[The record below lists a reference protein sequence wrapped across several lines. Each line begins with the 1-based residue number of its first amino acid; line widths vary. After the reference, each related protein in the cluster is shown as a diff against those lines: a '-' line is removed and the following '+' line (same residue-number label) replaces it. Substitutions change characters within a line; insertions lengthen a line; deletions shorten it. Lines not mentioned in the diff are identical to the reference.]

1 MWNHRSATGSIHKN
15 LKIHLQVIRFNSCR
29 WSLSAQFPSP
39 LCTDRLL
46 LLLFLPPPP
55 RLLFRSNRPERES
68 AGPRASPPPNTKLTH
83 MKYIFFFLQNKRK
96 ITLGFL
102 WALLRSRVLCLMRFL
117 SLIPVGIV
125 CPLRGAITSSR
136 GNVEKGGE
144 RERKGSYGICVDF
157 QESWPY
163 EISGNRAYFFTI
175 IFHFCGRQQIPLV
188 APNASFFLCFIY
200 RHGIPRGDNKDGIV
214 FLRNEKLMKNEDNK
228 SFSSSSCT

>member
-1 MWNHRSATGSIHKN
+1 MIFSSPRLSAQCRRTYSFIIIRVKVNRSAFNEGVPTCGSRVVVFFSSAFGQKTRGRLTPISLYVFLLLGRGQRSNRQTPFSSFSFFFSFFLFPRSVQHNQQQRRSFFGRSGSLGCCSFYMWNHRSATGSIHKN

-102 WALLRSRVLCLMRFL
+102 WALL
-117 SLIPVGIV
+117 
-125 CPLRGAITSSR
+125 
-136 GNVEKGGE
+136 
-144 RERKGSYGICVDF
+144 
-157 QESWPY
+157 
-163 EISGNRAYFFTI
+163 
-175 IFHFCGRQQIPLV
+175 
-188 APNASFFLCFIY
+188 
-200 RHGIPRGDNKDGIV
+200 
-214 FLRNEKLMKNEDNK
+214 
-228 SFSSSSCT
+228 

>member
-1 MWNHRSATGSIHKN
+1 MVIIGSVPKPIMHGSTIVVVVRAAAAAAVIPVESPRERKRWASCVSSTKYKTDPYEIYFFSFYKKNYPWISLGSSAISR
-15 LKIHLQVIRFNSCR
+15 VVFDAF
-29 WSLSAQFPSP
+29 SLS
-39 LCTDRLL
+39 
-46 LLLFLPPPP
+46 
-55 RLLFRSNRPERES
+55 
-68 AGPRASPPPNTKLTH
+68 H
-83 MKYIFFFLQNKRK
+83 
-96 ITLGFL
+96 
-102 WALLRSRVLCLMRFL
+102 
-117 SLIPVGIV
+117 
-125 CPLRGAITSSR
+125 SSR
-136 GNVEKGGE
+136 NCLSAERGDYVFKGECREGGE

>member
-83 MKYIFFFLQNKRK
+83 MKYIFFLSTKQKKNYPW
-96 ITLGFL
+96 ISLGSSLISRVVFDAFSL
-102 WALLRSRVLCLMRFL
+102 SHSSRNCLSAERGDYVFKGECREGGREREKGIVRNLCRLSRVMAVRNLRQSSVFFYDYFSFLRSPAN
-117 SLIPVGIV
+117 S
-125 CPLRGAITSSR
+125 
-136 GNVEKGGE
+136 
-144 RERKGSYGICVDF
+144 
-157 QESWPY
+157 
-163 EISGNRAYFFTI
+163 
-175 IFHFCGRQQIPLV
+175 
-188 APNASFFLCFIY
+188 
-200 RHGIPRGDNKDGIV
+200 PRGPECLFFFV
-214 FLRNEKLMKNEDNK
+214 FHISTWNSTWR
-228 SFSSSSCT
+228 